1 MVLKMNKKLF
11 IVLAILLAGMMFS
24 ACGTKVKDFNYRADS
39 AGIFIISYQGTSK
52 SVCIPEKINNTP
64 VVIIG
69 DNAFKNKGL
78 KKVKLPKTLKVLGRG
93 AFVGNNLKTITL
105 PDSLEMIYDPAF
117 DENVNVKNR
126 KVAVEEQE

>member
-1 MVLKMNKKLF
+1 MNKKLF
-11 IVLAILLAGMMFS
+11 AVLAVLLAGVMLS
-24 ACGTKVKDFNYRADS
+24 ACGTSPNDFNYRTDS
-39 AGIFIISYQGTSK
+39 SGIFIISYKGTK
-52 SVCIPEKINNTP
+52 TSVTIPDKIKDVP

-105 PDSLEMIYDPAF
+105 PDSLEKIYDPAF
-117 DENVNVKNR
+117 DENVEVKNR
-126 KVAVEEQE
+126 KATEQEEVQQ